1 MKAKKIGAIFLIF
14 ISVCSL
20 FIFGIREFEKQDLSK
35 YEYWIIDTEITDYEF
50 IENGRMITVDWHSKK
65 EVNQQVRVLDKKPKF
80 GSPGRI
86 AGRRF
91 LVSYAA
97 RFKAKSARN
106 EVRDDFPILEQNY
119 PDKGEYWKINVY
131 DTKGEKLNKKVLDVF
146 EITRNYNENYYPAFI
161 LNKYSIDSID
171 GKEYLTISLRKKE
184 DTITDVRDESKLLKR
199 LIDLETGKIVDI
211 DPNNQKKS
219 SPKIGLSSIDAFSQL
234 FEDHDFYVS
243 DDDIHFWK
251 LGDNTKHW
259 LLNRKYPKSMEII
272 SKNPETSYI
281 YKLVSDD
288 DLQTSIDMIKL
299 VFPEGTNIFKD
310 ITIPA
315 ASSKD
320 GQEHLVQSEEEF
332 LQYYKSSTEEK

>member
-1 MKAKKIGAIFLIF
+1 MKAKKIGVIFLIL
-14 ISVCSL
+14 IGVCSL
-20 FIFGIREFEKQDLSK
+20 FVFGVREFEKQDLSK
-35 YEYWIIDTEITDYEF
+35 YEYWIVDTEITDFEF

-97 RFKAKSARN
+97 RFKAKSAWN

-131 DTKGEKLNKKVLDVF
+131 DTKGEKLDKKVLDVF

-219 SPKIGLSSIDAFSQL
+219 SPKIGLGSIDSFSQL
-234 FEDHDFYVS
+234 FEDHDFSVRDS
-243 DDDIHFWK
+243 GIHFWK

-281 YKLVSDD
+281 YKLASDD

-332 LQYYKSSTEEK
+332 LQYYKSSTEEE